1 MKEADEYYL
10 EARDAVLD
18 AVKEL
23 DPRRDEFSAP
33 GEVVLRV
40 RRKPAWP
47 LRFFVVLQIARSEP
61 GMTGWTLF
69 NFERGGGVA
78 LAGTRKVPLAQA
90 RQRGQETWAS
100 RGELAELAGQLKAA
114 AADK

>member
-40 RRKPAWP
+40 RKKPAWP
-47 LRFFVVLQIARSEP
+47 LDSRSS
-61 GMTGWTLF
+61 
-69 NFERGGGVA
+69 A
-78 LAGTRKVPLAQA
+78 D
-90 RQRGQETWAS
+90 
-100 RGELAELAGQLKAA
+100 RGEDGRREIDDHNEGGQRSAPRESRP
-114 AADK
+114 